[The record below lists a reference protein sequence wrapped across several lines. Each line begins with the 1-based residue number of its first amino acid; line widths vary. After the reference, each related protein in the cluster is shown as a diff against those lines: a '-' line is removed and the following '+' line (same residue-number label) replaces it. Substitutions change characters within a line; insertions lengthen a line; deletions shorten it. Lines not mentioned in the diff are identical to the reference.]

1 MSLLSKTPGT
11 RLGTIGAIAMGLVW
25 TAATFGAPL
34 VAGAANAQDTSKI
47 YYRAE
52 LAQPPKTD
60 RGIAGSLVWSC
71 SGSSCVA
78 TKGTSRPLRVCRE
91 VNRKFGEVRNFTTQG
106 EALPDAD
113 LAKCNA

>member
-11 RLGTIGAIAMGLVW
+11 RLGTIGAIALGLAW
-25 TAATFGAPL
+25 TAATFGAALIPT
-34 VAGAANAQDTSKI
+34 AANAQATSKI

-52 LAQPPKTD
+52 LVQPATAD
-60 RGIAGSLVWSC
+60 RAIAGSLVWSC
-71 SGSSCVA
+71 SGNNCVA

-91 VNRKFGEVRNFTTQG
+91 VNRKFGEVRSFTTRG
-106 EALPDAD
+106 EALPAAD